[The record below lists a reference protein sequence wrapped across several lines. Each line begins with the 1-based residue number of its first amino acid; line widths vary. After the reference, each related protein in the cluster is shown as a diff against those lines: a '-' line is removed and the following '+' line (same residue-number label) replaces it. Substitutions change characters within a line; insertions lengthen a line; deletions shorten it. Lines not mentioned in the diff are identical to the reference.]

1 MMFTRRL
8 INKLRIKI
16 WSLRP
21 IPIFFTDSFKVS
33 IPFFSQFTNAKRF
46 PWFKLVLG
54 SFQTAIE
61 NCFTMCISF
70 ALLENVSV
78 WSLVNSGEFFYNVS
92 IAVLSISRR
101 LNNSSHVFTELFA
114 KYRRVSKI
122 ISL

>member
-1 MMFTRRL
+1 MFIRRL
-8 INKLRIKI
+8 INKLRGKSCHYVQFPF
-16 WSLRP
+16 SLQTASKFR
-21 IPIFFTDSFKVS
+21 FLVFTA
-33 IPFFSQFTNAKRF
+33 NRF

-78 WSLVNSGEFFYNVS
+78 WSLVNSEEFFFNVS
-92 IAVLSISRR
+92 IAVLSISRS
-101 LNNSSHVFTELFA
+101 LNNSSHVSTELFA
-114 KYRRVSKI
+114 KYRKVSKI